1 MKIGVVFPQIEIGAD
16 PVAVRDF
23 AQAAEDL
30 GYDHLAIF
38 EHVLGANSRS
48 RPDWGGPYDHTDLF
62 HEPFVLVGYLAGLTS
77 TIELATGVLV
87 LPQRQT
93 ALVAKQAAA
102 ADVLS
107 GGRLRLGIGVGWNHV
122 EFEALGEEFND
133 RGPRVE
139 EQIEVLRLL
148 WTQELVTYDG
158 LWHNITD
165 AGINP
170 LPAQRPIPLWIG
182 GGARRVLERIGRLA
196 DGWFPNSSPRM
207 GAVGKATP
215 FRADESGRA
224 KVAIIREHA
233 LKAGRDPSAIGIE
246 CRIELA
252 GRDPADA
259 AREIEAWREV
269 GATHIQLTTLRAG
282 FDTLDAHIDAMRRF
296 KEAAG

>member
-16 PVAVRDF
+16 PAAVRDF

-38 EHVLGANSRS
+38 EHVLGANSGS
-48 RPDWGGPYDHTDLF
+48 RPDWGGPYDHTHLF
-62 HEPFVLVGYLAGLTS
+62 HEPFVLVGYLAGLTK
-77 TIELATGVLV
+77 TIEFATGVLV

-107 GGRLRLGIGVGWNHV
+107 RGRLRLGVGVGWNHV
-122 EFEALGEEFND
+122 EFEALGEEFSD

-148 WTQELVTYDG
+148 WTRELVTFDG
-158 LWHNITD
+158 LWHKITD

-170 LPAQRPIPLWIG
+170 PPVQRPIPLWIG
-182 GGARRVLERIGRLA
+182 GGANRVLRRIGRLA
-196 DGWFPNSSPRM
+196 DGWFANTSPRM
-207 GAVGKATP
+207 AGVGRAAP
-215 FRADESGRA
+215 FRPDDTGRA
-224 KVAIIREHA
+224 KVAVIREHA
-233 LKAGRDPSAIGIE
+233 RRAGRDPMEIGIE

-259 AREIEAWREV
+259 AADIEAWRDV
-269 GATHIQLTTLRAG
+269 GATHVQLTTLRAG
-282 FDTLDAHIDAMRRF
+282 LGGLDAHIDAMRRF